1 MATDYSKMLL
11 DEALGT
17 LSTASPK
24 STIDDKD
31 KAPKPETTSVGQDIL
46 RSLQSGFYTGLS
58 AIPGVFGEVETLG
71 RAGLRAAGVDV
82 SPDSAFPTTREYASM
97 LPEALGAVYEPQT
110 TAGRFVKTP
119 VEFATSMAGGGPI
132 VGAGKELAR
141 RGAMMAGREVAEQL
155 PRAAGPS
162 VAKQI
167 LGSAPVRIGAP
178 AGLTAEGVTQALDS
192 EALGGAAGGTQAI
205 AQSLLQARS
214 RPASAARMMR
224 QALEGADIP
233 AGRAMEAQARQVG
246 VPLTAAETLDAPG
259 LKALAETAAR
269 KPSGAAILEPR
280 LAGRQEQIA
289 EATRRGLLDIDEA
302 DIRPTG
308 MAMEAQK
315 TASEAIQRVE
325 RARTKFANRA
335 GYGKLSEALVP
346 DEKSRIGS
354 LIQSIEEAAATAP
367 KGGKIQKAAKKF
379 KRLLDTPED
388 VSVTARNLEQVRS
401 EMQAYVDANK
411 KAVGGT
417 IGPLVTDLKKILED
431 VPVFRAGKKEYKKFS
446 DTIMADFDAT
456 GIRSMAQEGITAN
469 RVANLISNPD
479 FVGPDDIRK
488 IAKAMN
494 KQNPKTFP
502 KIVKFLMESEA
513 DKALSK
519 SKPGAKIEAALRGT
533 RRGAKNMNE
542 LLRGVAMA
550 KKQDPDQL
558 VRGINNMLD
567 VLQRTTEVPKFAS
580 MKPVA
585 PDVPSSV
592 AGAVKRLTA
601 VEVTRPAGLFSDV
614 IDPTSEVAYRT
625 IAEAI
630 ASDDSIDAVLR
641 LANMEPGTQAAKNIV
656 GSLMGATTTGQ
667 SGLLAEQQE

>member
-82 SPDSAFPTTREYASM
+82 SPDSAFPTTREYAAM

-119 VEFATSMAGGGPI
+119 VEFATSMTGGGPI
-132 VGAGKELAR
+132 VGVGKELAR
-141 RGAMMAGREVAEQL
+141 RGAMMARREVAEQL

-667 SGLLAEQQE
+667 SGLLAEQ